1 VRRREFITLLGGA
14 AAAWPLAARAQ
25 QPERVRR
32 VGVLMGYSESDPE
45 PHRWI
50 EALLQGLQQQG
61 WIEGRTIGIEY
72 RWATGNVERMRSQA
86 EELAALK
93 PDVILV
99 ASSPALAAMT
109 QATPSIPVVF
119 VNVADPLEQGFIEN
133 LARPGGNISGFT
145 AFEPSIA
152 GKWIE
157 TLKLISPTLAN
168 VAAVYNP
175 QTSPYFPLFYRFL
188 EIAAAQLN
196 VKPIAIPVQDAASMQ
211 LAIDGLAQPNAGLVV
226 VPSAFMA
233 IHRDLIITLAAR
245 KRLPAIYGWNY
256 FATSGGLVSYGFD
269 PADPFRRASSYIDK
283 ILKGAKPGDL
293 PVQNPTRF
301 YLVVNMK
308 TAKALGLDVPPSLL
322 ARADEVIE

>member
-1 VRRREFITLLGGA
+1 
-14 AAAWPLAARAQ
+14 
-25 QPERVRR
+25 
-32 VGVLMGYSESDPE
+32 M
-45 PHRWI
+45 
-50 EALLQGLQQQG
+50 
-61 WIEGRTIGIEY
+61 
-72 RWATGNVERMRSQA
+72 
-86 EELAALK
+86 
-93 PDVILV
+93 
-99 ASSPALAAMT
+99 
-109 QATPSIPVVF
+109 
-119 VNVADPLEQGFIEN
+119 NVADPLEQGFIEN

-152 GKWIE
+152 GKSIE

-211 LAIDGLAQPNAGLVV
+211 LAIDGLAQPNAGLAV

-269 PADPFRRASSYIDK
+269 PADLFRRASTRGGTSRSNHHRLHQPVCLDSIDRSFPERR
-283 ILKGAKPGDL
+283 AVADRH
-293 PVQNPTRF
+293 TRGWRHRTF
-301 YLVVNMK
+301 SCWL
-308 TAKALGLDVPPSLL
+308 
-322 ARADEVIE
+322 RA